1 MDNSLRMLLNGG
13 EKKMSEWMLVWL
25 NRVIRQCRT
34 SNSRRSRS
42 VFLFLME
49 RICWCRTHR
58 GGCRGFVSCSSFD
71 HQLQPTL
78 RHGKY
83 EIRNTTTTKF
93 NQKNSSND
101 AIRRWIG
108 EVVQVHHPTGTFS
121 FFPRHRLL
129 ASNSLTDTP
138 LLLFLLLLPFLLRDL
153 RIHQP
158 TQSISH
164 PPTVDGTVLETIYRR
179 SNIHETFEILS
190 QKNKNW
196 VEEEK
201 GEISLVG
208 ISFPLQFVCNSID
221 FCYFPSM
228 MTFPLVFLLF

>member
-25 NRVIRQCRT
+25 NRVMRQCRT

-42 VFLFLME
+42 VFLFLMG

-58 GGCRGFVSCSSFD
+58 GGCRGFVSYSSFD

-83 EIRNTTTTKF
+83 EIRNKTTKF
-93 NQKNSSND
+93 NQKNSSD
-101 AIRRWIG
+101 AIGRWIG

-121 FFPRHRLL
+121 FFPRHPSPSIVGVQLVDRHSLPSFSSSSSSVSSSGL
-129 ASNSLTDTP
+129 AYPS
-138 LLLFLLLLPFLLRDL
+138 
-153 RIHQP
+153 HQP

-164 PPTVDGTVLETIYRR
+164 PPHTGRDWKRFTDVRTYSRNFWD
-179 SNIHETFEILS
+179 F
-190 QKNKNW
+190 
-196 VEEEK
+196 K
-201 GEISLVG
+201 GERRKKK
-208 ISFPLQFVCNSID
+208 
-221 FCYFPSM
+221 
-228 MTFPLVFLLF
+228 LL